1 METSRNRYNDEHHR
15 SALRSDIHR
24 HTRHTRHSRTAQDDM
39 HDMGED
45 MGEDIREVRWERD
58 DVRRSHNELIGR
70 LHESKVASQ
79 EQARVQARVQAHQVE
94 NQRMKARADRLE
106 HSVRTERALRQEEK
120 DRLDNTTSAFNTAR
134 VALSATQVRRWLYI
148 LNGLMV
154 TMWRKSF

>member
-15 SALRSDIHR
+15 SALRSDLHRHTR
-24 HTRHTRHSRTAQDDM
+24 HTRHTRHSRTTQDDM
-39 HDMGED
+39 HDSGEDMGED

-79 EQARVQARVQAHQVE
+79 EHARVQAKVQAHQAE

-120 DRLDNTTSAFNTAR
+120 DRLDNTTTAFNTAR

-148 LNGLMV
+148 LNGL
-154 TMWRKSF
+154 

>member
-15 SALRSDIHR
+15 SALRSDLHR
-24 HTRHTRHSRTAQDDM
+24 HTRHTRHTGEDAGE
-39 HDMGED
+39 DMGED

-79 EQARVQARVQAHQVE
+79 EQARVQATVQATVQAHQVE
-94 NQRMKARADRLE
+94 NQRMKARAERLE

-120 DRLDNTTSAFNTAR
+120 DRLDNTTTAFNTAR

-148 LNGLMV
+148 LNGL
-154 TMWRKSF
+154 